1 MPSRKW
7 FASRITA
14 ITGLVIMWVTTGTWD
29 QEETVMAIT
38 VVSAALIAWLTP
50 NDTPDPVDP

>member
-1 MPSRKW
+1 VPSRKW
-7 FASRITA
+7 FAARITA
-14 ITGLVIMWVTTGTWD
+14 IAGLAIMWVTTGTWD

-50 NDTPDPVDP
+50 NADTGPGGP

>member
-50 NDTPDPVDP
+50 NDTPDPFNP

>member
-1 MPSRKW
+1 
-7 FASRITA
+7 
-14 ITGLVIMWVTTGTWD
+14 MWVTTGTWD

-50 NDTPDPVDP
+50 NDTPDPVNP

>member
-50 NDTPDPVDP
+50 NDTPDPVNP